1 MINTKKIG
9 NKQKIFSISSNVGV
23 EQISTGPTRTTGF
36 SATTFEKG
44 QEYEDK
50 NAQMNYILIIFTGRC
65 KVSCD
70 LYNNKRIEKET
81 MIFFPKNSF
90 FRMVAEKETEAMLF
104 GFSTTIVRTDKDLLN
119 YFCVNARKFKHE
131 VNTLY
136 ISSGMQK
143 VLDLIHFQLLSQ
155 KMKKADI
162 CETWNSLFFHTIQSF
177 YNRSEIV
184 SFLHPLFSTEADF
197 ETFIESNYIESA
209 GNVSVLIQLSGI
221 PYARFH
227 ALFFEKYGMTAKA
240 WLDKKARSRILLMA
254 SQDTT
259 TVTDM
264 AKMFNMSTQRF
275 CAFCRRL
282 FECTPRELLARHQGK
297 EVIE

>member
-1 MINTKKIG
+1 MSNIQKTH
-9 NKQKIFSISSNVGV
+9 KQKIFSISSNVGV
-23 EQISTGPTRTTGF
+23 EQFSTGPTRTTGF
-36 SATTFEKG
+36 SATTFDKG

-50 NAQMNYILIIFTGRC
+50 NTRMNYILIIFSGRV
-65 KVSCD
+65 KIFCD
-70 LYNNKRIEKET
+70 LYNNKKVEKAT
-81 MIFFPKNSF
+81 MIFFPKNTF
-90 FRMVAEKETEAMLF
+90 FRMVAEKESEVMLF

-119 YFCVNARKFKHE
+119 YFCVNARKFKDE

-136 ISSGMQK
+136 ISEEMQK
-143 VLDLIHFQLLSQ
+143 VLDLIYFQLLSQ

-177 YNRSEIV
+177 YTRSEII
-184 SFLHPLFSTEADF
+184 SFLHPLFSTEANF

-209 GNVSVLIQLSGI
+209 GNVTALIQLSGI

-240 WLDKKARSRILLMA
+240 WLDEKARNRIILMA
-254 SQDTT
+254 SEDNT

-282 FECTPRELLARHQGK
+282 FECTPRDLLARYRDKKQSD
-297 EVIE
+297 